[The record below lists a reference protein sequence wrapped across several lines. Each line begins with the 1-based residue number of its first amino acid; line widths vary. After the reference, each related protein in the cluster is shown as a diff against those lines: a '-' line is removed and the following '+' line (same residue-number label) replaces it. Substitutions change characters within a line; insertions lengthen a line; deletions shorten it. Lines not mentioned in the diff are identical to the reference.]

1 MTTHE
6 PVPRLQLSSP
16 GDVAQLVPYLIGFV
30 PQESLVLLV
39 TRQGRVEVT
48 ARADLADVQPN
59 GQAVHLIDRIWGR
72 FPDADAF
79 MVAYTDQPAQ
89 GWGVLRRCR
98 QHLPAGAD
106 GQFMLIAGDTWHTE
120 GGAAGM
126 VDRFGRIAA
135 QATYAGMAASR
146 SRADLEAR
154 FASPADSV
162 ELDRAVAAASGRL
175 PAVTDT
181 ARIVERTLDL
191 IGQYRRDDNNAAP
204 PNAAG
209 RIPAEDAAHLALLGL
224 TSAGRDTALLSI
236 TPTDAASHLELWR
249 AVVNAVPASYAEAA
263 TYLAGMAAWMTGD
276 GAVACVALSRSLE
289 IADRTAA
296 EPLAGLL
303 DRLID
308 QVVPPTAWEQV
319 REQALTLTEPEVRRA
334 IQQPAVPTLSWEN
347 VPPPVPKPT
356 RQRPGE
362 APPSPGIGI

>member
-16 GDVAQLVPYLIGFV
+16 GDVAQLVPYLVGFV

-59 GQAVHLIDRIWGR
+59 GEAEHLIDRIWGR

-106 GQFMLIAGDTWHTE
+106 GQCMLVAGDTWHTE
-120 GGAAGM
+120 GGAAGV
-126 VDRFGRIAA
+126 VDRFGPIAV
-135 QATYAGMAASR
+135 QAAYAGLAASR
-146 SRADLEAR
+146 SRADLEAS

-162 ELDRAVAAASGRL
+162 ELDKAVAAASGRL
-175 PAVTDT
+175 PAVSDT
-181 ARIVERTLDL
+181 ARIVERTHDL
-191 IGQYRRDDNNAAP
+191 ISQYRRDDNTAVRKAVS
-204 PNAAG
+204 G
-209 RIPAEDAAHLALLGL
+209 IPAEDAAQLALLGL

-236 TPTDAASHLELWR
+236 TRADADSHLELWR

-263 TYLAGMAAWMTGD
+263 TYLAGMAAWVTGD
-276 GAVACVALSRSLE
+276 GAVANVALSRSLE

-319 REQALTLTEPEVRRA
+319 REQALTLTQPEVRRA
-334 IQQPAVPTLSWEN
+334 IQATLPTPRWEN
-347 VPPPVPKPT
+347 VPPPAVSPT

-362 APPSPGIGI
+362 APPTPGIGI